1 MGTYQIPRNYR
12 GESRILYIFTV
23 KSLITTAVGAMV
35 GSLFFLLFKSLNMTP
50 IGIGCMAFFAFV
62 GFALGALKVPTI
74 VMFPITKKIGVAP
87 EVSSSPATT
96 PAAVSSEAST
106 SRLLRSASPKYNN
119 QDLPIHIV

>member
-35 GSLFFLLFKSLNMTP
+35 GSGFFLLFKSLNMTP
-50 IGIGCMAFFAFV
+50 VGIGFMAFFAFI

-74 VMFPITKKIGVAP
+74 VMFPITKRIGGEPIGEIILRYMKFRKNKKIYTYTK
-87 EVSSSPATT
+87 E
-96 PAAVSSEAST
+96 E
-106 SRLLRSASPKYNN
+106 K
-119 QDLPIHIV
+119 